1 MSLTVYPHRRQC
13 HQQSTP
19 SQWPQP
25 AAKSPP
31 CLSRREKDV
40 AFASPDEGSLRDLI
54 VKNPRLRL
62 FVKPK
67 CWTHFHLDYL
77 GVRFNDLTPCDN
89 PAPPTS
95 SQDTSPSYHRVP
107 TKSALDL
114 SNALTNM
121 LGGETEE
128 QRTKWI
134 RTAMSQLYRGQL
146 SCSKTTGL
154 HHYFGHRAYLNSCQ
168 AQVIWEATPS
178 RSHCITSRESTP
190 ARTAGTSGV
199 FTRPKAGRVITSS
212 QPILAYVDTRAVDA
226 ARRNTSRVERHHT
239 SVQELN
245 EQCCKTYAPLNAL
258 QGPFLAGVILAL
270 AQRPFY
276 DEPMP
281 PATKSHNSITISS
294 LGVVTEA
301 LLRKFYHPT
310 ENPQPTGEADGMRI
324 EYTRVPIWPIL
335 GLEERLGK
343 ALGRDI
349 TWNFSKDNMK
359 TWFVDV
365 ESNNGRNKRPNDGD
379 VQNWRDDGSHRR
391 KKQAKSTKALFANE
405 RPVI

>member
-1 MSLTVYPHRRQC
+1 
-13 HQQSTP
+13 
-19 SQWPQP
+19 
-25 AAKSPP
+25 
-31 CLSRREKDV
+31 
-40 AFASPDEGSLRDLI
+40 
-54 VKNPRLRL
+54 
-62 FVKPK
+62 
-67 CWTHFHLDYL
+67 
-77 GVRFNDLTPCDN
+77 
-89 PAPPTS
+89 
-95 SQDTSPSYHRVP
+95 
-107 TKSALDL
+107 
-114 SNALTNM
+114 
-121 LGGETEE
+121 
-128 QRTKWI
+128 
-134 RTAMSQLYRGQL
+134 MSQLYRGQL
-146 SCSKTTGL
+146 SCSKNTGL

-226 ARRNTSRVERHHT
+226 ARRNTSRVERDHT

-245 EQCCKTYAPLNAL
+245 ERCCKTYAPLNAL

-276 DEPMP
+276 DEPIP
-281 PATKSHNSITISS
+281 PATKSPNSITMSS
-294 LGVVTEA
+294 LVKAAFHDVAVHVLTVDDESLCSPCFIVFRGVVTEA

-349 TWNFSKDNMK
+349 TGNFSKDNMK
-359 TWFVDV
+359 TWFVDI

-379 VQNWRDDGSHRR
+379 VQNRRHDGS
-391 KKQAKSTKALFANE
+391 
-405 RPVI
+405 